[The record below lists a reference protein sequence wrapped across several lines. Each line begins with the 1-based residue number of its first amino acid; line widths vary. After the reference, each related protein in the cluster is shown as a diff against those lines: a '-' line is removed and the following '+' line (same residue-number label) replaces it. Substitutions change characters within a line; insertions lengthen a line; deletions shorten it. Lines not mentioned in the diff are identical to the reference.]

1 MEVAV
6 LLGSF
11 FALVLLGLPIA
22 VSLGGATMI
31 AAYTLSPIPLAIV
44 GQKLFSNLDHFTL
57 MAVPFFFF
65 AAALMESGGL
75 VRRLV
80 GLANAM
86 VGHLR
91 GGLGM
96 TTVLACIFFAAISG
110 SSPATVAAVG
120 NLMYPALLKEGY
132 TKRYAI
138 GALATA
144 GSIGILIP
152 PSIPMILYGFIT
164 ETSIVAMFIAGL
176 VPGLIYGGL
185 MMIVARVLAR
195 KEGHAV
201 REKATGKEFSA
212 ALRQSLPALSLPVFI
227 VIGIYGFPE
236 MEIGDMYLDGGAI
249 FTPTEA
255 AVMSSLLA
263 IIVGRLVYKE
273 LTLRDFGNAII
284 ISSARVGTI
293 FWIAVN
299 AIMFGY
305 FVTKLGIPA
314 IITEYIISLNL
325 EPWQFLLVVNVVLV
339 IIGFF
344 LEGVPT
350 ILIFVPILF
359 PAAQA
364 MGIDPVH
371 FGIIVVVNI
380 ELGLITPP
388 VGLNLFVGA
397 SISGMSVV
405 SVFRATLPWM
415 IATIITLGLVT
426 YIPAISLFLPSF
438 MKF

>member
-1 MEVAV
+1 MEIAL
-6 LLGSF
+6 LLGLF
-11 FALVLLGLPIA
+11 FALILVGAPIA
-22 VSLGGATMI
+22 VALGGS
-31 AAYTLSPIPLAIV
+31 TLVTAFFISPIPLAII
-44 GQKLFSNLDHFTL
+44 GQKIFANLDHFTL

-75 VRRLV
+75 VTRLV
-80 GLANAM
+80 GFANAL

-120 NLMYPALLKEGY
+120 NMMYPSLLREGY
-132 TKRYAI
+132 SKDYAI

-164 ETSIVAMFIAGL
+164 ETSIVAMFIAGII
-176 VPGLIYGGL
+176 PGLIYGGS
-185 MMIVARVLAR
+185 MMVIARVLAR
-195 KEGHAV
+195 RENLQP
-201 REKATGKEFSA
+201 REKADFGERTKAF
-212 ALRQSLPALSLPVFI
+212 RHSLPALTLPVFI
-227 VIGIYGFPE
+227 LVGIYGFPE
-236 MEIGDMYLDGGAI
+236 FEIGSFYFNGGAI

-255 AVMSSLLA
+255 AVMSTLLA
-263 IIVGRLVYKE
+263 IIIGMFVYKE
-273 LTLRDFGNAII
+273 LRLRDIPNAFVD
-284 ISSARVGTI
+284 SAARVGTI
-293 FWIAVN
+293 FWIAAN
-299 AIMFGY
+299 AVLFG
-305 FVTKLGIPA
+305 FFITQLGVPA
-314 IITEYIISLNL
+314 MITDTILAMEL
-325 EPWQFLLVVNVVLV
+325 EQWQFLLIINVVLV
-339 IIGFF
+339 IVGFF

-364 MGIDPVH
+364 MGVDPVH

-388 VGLNLFVGA
+388 VGLNLFVG
-397 SISGMSVV
+397 STISGMSVL

-415 IATIITLGLVT
+415 IATIFTLVLVT
-426 YIPAISLFLPSF
+426 YVPAISLFLPGLMNF
-438 MKF
+438 

>member
-1 MEVAV
+1 
-6 LLGSF
+6 
-11 FALVLLGLPIA
+11 
-22 VSLGGATMI
+22 
-31 AAYTLSPIPLAIV
+31 
-44 GQKLFSNLDHFTL
+44 
-57 MAVPFFFF
+57 
-65 AAALMESGGL
+65 
-75 VRRLV
+75 
-80 GLANAM
+80 
-86 VGHLR
+86 
-91 GGLGM
+91 
-96 TTVLACIFFAAISG
+96 
-110 SSPATVAAVG
+110 
-120 NLMYPALLKEGY
+120 
-132 TKRYAI
+132 
-138 GALATA
+138 
-144 GSIGILIP
+144 
-152 PSIPMILYGFIT
+152 
-164 ETSIVAMFIAGL
+164 